1 MKKKIILTIITIL
14 LIAVISTVI
23 YIIASR
29 NNNVFSSIKILDTY
43 GMQIENYNENTMPFV
58 IQKANE
64 ETKIYVNGNEYNNE
78 RIYKVGEYE
87 VIAKTGKKEE
97 KNTIKI
103 AKIEKKEENTYK
115 IYVISETLQ
124 TLIANLNISDNL
136 NQKGFL
142 WTARTSTVDLEKV
155 KSNISNMKISENN
168 GELKLDEFKQKVIP
182 ELKEYIKTTLKENPN
197 AYFELYMEEDKFY
210 LDVELFG
217 KIGLDDSR
225 YDVTMY
231 TNGTLGYTREYEIT
245 KKDIFDKFNSEK
257 ESYLEIVEK
266 IKNNTKE
273 IDEIPGSYFSVKASI
288 GENEIS
294 TILLANELDFNY
306 LYISILVRDNI
317 KLLLQ
322 YPEMVIFEDEKV
334 SQEMK
339 KANIEKIVI
348 QDEFNK
354 LEDNEKNV
362 FFDNIGL
369 NKEELDKN
377 YFTDETKEYLI
388 ITGTTPFYGEYG
400 SRLKFENVI
409 KQVVKDYS
417 DKYVILYKPHPREL
431 PTEQQEKFLNDLG
444 IKVLPGKLPMEAI
457 CFVYPNL
464 KLGGFDSSLYMSTDE
479 GKTLFF
485 FAKDKTELWSPLDV
499 LYDTVFSE
507 AKFYN

>member
-1 MKKKIILTIITIL
+1 MKKKIISVIIIVL
-14 LIAVISTVI
+14 LIAIISTVI
-23 YIIASR
+23 YKIASR
-29 NNNVFSSIKILDTY
+29 KNKDFTSIKILDTY

-58 IQKANE
+58 IQKENKK
-64 ETKIYVNGNEYNNE
+64 TNIYVNGKEYNNE
-78 RIYKVGEYE
+78 RIYEIGEYE
-87 VIAKTGKKEE
+87 ILYKKGKQEE
-97 KNTIKI
+97 KKIIKI
-103 AKIEKKEENTYK
+103 NKVKKTEENTYK

-124 TLIANLNISDNL
+124 TLLANLNISDEI
-136 NQKGFL
+136 NQKGFV
-142 WTARTSTVDLEKV
+142 WTARTSTVNIEKI
-155 KSNISNMKISENN
+155 KKNIPNLKISQHN
-168 GELKLDEFKQKVIP
+168 GELKSDEFKNLVIP
-182 ELKEYIKTTLKENPN
+182 EIKEYIKTILTENSN

-210 LDVELFG
+210 LDLELFG
-217 KIGLDDSR
+217 KIGLNDSR
-225 YDVTMY
+225 YNVTMY
-231 TNGTLGYTREYEIT
+231 TNGTLGYTREYEMT
-245 KKDIFDKFNSEK
+245 KKDKYEKFNKEK
-257 ESYLEIVEK
+257 EEYVKIVSE
-266 IKNNTKE
+266 IKNNTME
-273 IDEIPGSYFSVKASI
+273 TNDIPGSYLKAKAYLGEVEI
-288 GENEIS
+288 ENELFVSQLNFDYMYIS
-294 TILLANELDFNY
+294 T
-306 LYISILVRDNI
+306 LVRNNI

-334 SQEMK
+334 SAEMK
-339 KANIEKIVI
+339 NANIEKIVI

-354 LEDNEKNV
+354 LEDKEKKI
-362 FFDNIGL
+362 FFDNIDL

-377 YFTDETKEYLI
+377 YFSDENKEYLI

-431 PTEQQEKFLNDLG
+431 PNKQQEKFLNDLG

-499 LYDTVFSE
+499 LYDTVFSD

>member
-1 MKKKIILTIITIL
+1 MKKKLILAIIIVLLITII
-14 LIAVISTVI
+14 STLI

-29 NNNVFSSIKILDTY
+29 KNKDFANIKILDTY
-43 GMQIENYNENTMPFV
+43 GTQIENYNENTMPFV
-58 IQKANE
+58 IEKENE

-78 RIYKVGEYE
+78 RIYEVGEYE
-87 VIAKTGKKEE
+87 ILFKNENREE
-97 KNTIKI
+97 KKI
-103 AKIEKKEENTYK
+103 VKINKVEKTEENTYK
-115 IYVISETLQ
+115 IYVITETLQ
-124 TLIANLNISDNL
+124 TLLANLNISDDI
-136 NQKGFL
+136 NQKGFV
-142 WTARTSTVDLEKV
+142 WTARTSTVNMEKI
-155 KSNISNMKISENN
+155 KKNIPNLKISEYN
-168 GELKLDEFKQKVIP
+168 GELKSDEFKNLVIP
-182 ELKEYIKTTLKENPN
+182 EIKEYIKNILKENSN

-210 LDVELFG
+210 LDLELFG

-225 YDVTMY
+225 YNVTMY
-231 TNGTLGYTREYEIT
+231 TNGTLGYTREYEMT
-245 KKDIFDKFNSEK
+245 KKNKYEKFTQEK
-257 ESYLEIVEK
+257 EDYIKIVKE
-266 IKNNTKE
+266 IKNNTIE
-273 IDEIPGSYFSVKASI
+273 IDEKPGSYLNQKSYI
-288 GENEIS
+288 GEYEINS
-294 TILLANELDFNY
+294 KLFEQLNFDY
-306 LYISILVRDNI
+306 MYISILVRNNI

-322 YPEMVIFEDEKV
+322 FPEMVIFEDEKI
-334 SQEMK
+334 SAEMK
-339 KANIEKIVI
+339 EANIKKIVI

-354 LEDNEKNV
+354 LEDNEKKV
-362 FFDNIGL
+362 FFDNIDF

-377 YFTDETKEYLI
+377 YFTDENKEYLI

-400 SRLKFENVI
+400 SRFKFENVI
-409 KQVVKDYS
+409 KQVLKDYS